1 MPDIFE
7 RIERVRGSM
16 MKSMLKY
23 QRAFGTDAPASC
35 EMDLSINETKMLYLF
50 DGRVSFKM
58 SELAHELAIPLPTAT
73 HIVDRFVKEG
83 LLKRSFD
90 EKDRR
95 VVLAEL
101 TEKGNGLLK
110 KCMEEHKA
118 KISGMLLML
127 DDTDKK
133 KLLSAMET
141 FTSVLEDVSNKMEK
155 KMIKK
160 VLMLIL
166 VAGLFVTGLSA
177 SDITLDDALK
187 YAAEH
192 NRKIL
197 AVKEKV
203 RAAQGALTAA
213 ASQLWPSLSATGI
226 YSRTSGLSNFSTGGT
241 PTNIPVFN
249 SGGVLTGDYLPFSL
263 SISTDRV
270 GDIYMGKLGMS
281 YTLFSWGRV
290 QAGVEISENNYRSA
304 LEDQKKTTGDA
315 LLEVKKNF
323 NSALLSKELV
333 KVMTETKRSMGA
345 HVKTVQ
351 DRYDQGLSSKF
362 DLLRSNVQLANIE
375 PQLARAQNALKLS
388 VMAFNLSL
396 GSKEAADFEPKG
408 ELGFSREVFEETAS
422 IAEALANRAELK
434 QMEYRERAAEAGVTM
449 AVSGY
454 RPNIFLTANY
464 NYNRGQQMPPNDGTW
479 YGSWDA
485 GATISIPLFDGFA
498 TSGRYDEATGNLN
511 QAKIGKETLRDG
523 VVMEVRAD
531 ILTLNSSASVIVSQ
545 QANVEMAKESLRVA
559 KERYNNGLSTNLDV
573 MDSEVSLLAAETNY
587 LQALYDYAVSKDDL
601 KKAMGR

>member
-197 AVKEKV
+197 AVE
-203 RAAQGALTAA
+203 
-213 ASQLWPSLSATGI
+213 
-226 YSRTSGLSNFSTGGT
+226 
-241 PTNIPVFN
+241 
-249 SGGVLTGDYLPFSL
+249 
-263 SISTDRV
+263 
-270 GDIYMGKLGMS
+270 
-281 YTLFSWGRV
+281 
-290 QAGVEISENNYRSA
+290 
-304 LEDQKKTTGDA
+304 
-315 LLEVKKNF
+315 
-323 NSALLSKELV
+323 
-333 KVMTETKRSMGA
+333 
-345 HVKTVQ
+345 
-351 DRYDQGLSSKF
+351 
-362 DLLRSNVQLANIE
+362 
-375 PQLARAQNALKLS
+375 
-388 VMAFNLSL
+388 
-396 GSKEAADFEPKG
+396 G
-408 ELGFSREVFEETAS
+408 EG
-422 IAEALANRAELK
+422 
-434 QMEYRERAAEAGVTM
+434 
-449 AVSGY
+449 
-454 RPNIFLTANY
+454 
-464 NYNRGQQMPPNDGTW
+464 
-479 YGSWDA
+479 
-485 GATISIPLFDGFA
+485 
-498 TSGRYDEATGNLN
+498 
-511 QAKIGKETLRDG
+511 
-523 VVMEVRAD
+523 
-531 ILTLNSSASVIVSQ
+531 
-545 QANVEMAKESLRVA
+545 
-559 KERYNNGLSTNLDV
+559 
-573 MDSEVSLLAAETNY
+573 
-587 LQALYDYAVSKDDL
+587 
-601 KKAMGR
+601 

>member
-23 QRAFGTDAPASC
+23 QRAFGADAPESC
-35 EMDLSINETKMLYLF
+35 ETDLSINETKLLYLF
-50 DGRVSFKM
+50 GERASFKM
-58 SELAHELAIPLPTAT
+58 SELAHELAIPLPTST
-73 HIVDRFVKEG
+73 HIVDRLVKEG
-83 LLKRSFD
+83 MLRRSFD

-95 VVLAEL
+95 VVLVEL
-101 TEKGNGLLK
+101 TEKGSGLLK
-110 KCMEEHKA
+110 KCMEEHRT
-118 KISGMLLML
+118 KIHGMLSLL
-127 DDTDKK
+127 DETDKK
-133 KLLSAMET
+133 RLLAAMEN
-141 FTSVLEDVSNKMEK
+141 FTAVLEEVTKKMEK
-155 KMIKK
+155 SMVKK
-160 VLMLIL
+160 IIL
-166 VAGLFVTGLSA
+166 FVFAAGLFVSGLAA
-177 SDITLDDALK
+177 SEITLNDALK
-187 YAAEH
+187 FASEH
-192 NRKIL
+192 NQKIL

-203 RAAQGALTAA
+203 KAAQGTLTAA
-213 ASQLWPSLSATGI
+213 GSQLWPSLSATGI
-226 YSRTSGLSNFSTGGT
+226 YSRTSGLSDFSTGGT
-241 PTNIPVFN
+241 PMNIPVLN
-249 SGGVLTGDYLPFSL
+249 SVGVPTGDYLPFSL
-263 SISTDRV
+263 SISSDRI

-290 QAGVEISENNYRSA
+290 QAGVEIAENNYRSA
-304 LEDQKKTTGDA
+304 LEDQKKIAGDA

-333 KVMTETKRSMGA
+333 KVMSETKRSMAA

-396 GSKEAADFEPKG
+396 GSKETADFEPKG
-408 ELGFSREVFEETAS
+408 ELGFNREVFEEKAS
-422 IAEALANRAELK
+422 IAEALSNRAELK
-434 QMEYRERAAEAGVTM
+434 QMEYREKAAEAGVTM

-498 TSGRYDEATGNLN
+498 TSGRYDEAMGNLN
-511 QAKIGKETLRDG
+511 QAKIGKESLRDG

-531 ILTLNSSASVIVSQ
+531 ILTLNSSASVIASQ

-573 MDSEVSLLAAETNY
+573 MDSEVSLLAAETNF